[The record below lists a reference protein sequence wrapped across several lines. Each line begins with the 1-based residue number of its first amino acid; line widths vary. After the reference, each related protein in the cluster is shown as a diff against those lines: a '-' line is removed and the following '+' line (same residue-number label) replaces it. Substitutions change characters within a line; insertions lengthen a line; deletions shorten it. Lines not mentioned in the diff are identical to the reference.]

1 MKKAAA
7 GVFYACC
14 GLFVCF
20 LRSIPASDQKRSGC
34 VFHFILPS
42 AGSGF
47 RHQFFM
53 KERSD
58 AEIPSMSETYR
69 SARMCSSYFS
79 RRAVIKAIIGE
90 A

>member
-1 MKKAAA
+1 M
-7 GVFYACC
+7 
-14 GLFVCF
+14 
-20 LRSIPASDQKRSGC
+20 
-34 VFHFILPS
+34 FHFILTS

-58 AEIPSMSETYR
+58 AGMPSMSETYR

-79 RRAVIKAIIGE
+79 RRAVMKAIIGE